1 MFLWLVIIIIIIII
15 IIIFY
20 EKLHLQV
27 ISSGRAIR
35 WTAKNFYI
43 T

>member
-1 MFLWLVIIIIIIII
+1 MFLWLVIIIIII